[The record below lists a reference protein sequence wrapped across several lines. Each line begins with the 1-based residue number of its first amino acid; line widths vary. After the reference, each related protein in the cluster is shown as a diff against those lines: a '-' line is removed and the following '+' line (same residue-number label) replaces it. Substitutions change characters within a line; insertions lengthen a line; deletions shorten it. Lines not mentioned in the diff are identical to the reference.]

1 MAEGERPEPAGAHA
15 WNKENASDTAKR
27 QRAEQ
32 AREQAEVLQ
41 QARKQDIDSHITE
54 LRRQAQTLPYNID
67 ASISGLD
74 RDKQERANV
83 KYKLRYE
90 RQANVYD
97 FMKKRY
103 HARTVGDVEEK
114 LRQHQVDAGVVG
126 LWIEG
131 RMIEHDDLLERAI
144 VDGYPELDEAMKQM
158 HEQQPW
164 RQAESVSGFLA
175 GLDVDAEDL

>member
-1 MAEGERPEPAGAHA
+1 MAEGERSESRPHDSWSALE
-15 WNKENASDTAKR
+15 KR

-32 AREQAEVLQ
+32 ARENAELLQ
-41 QARKQDIDSHITE
+41 QVRKRDIDSHIAE
-54 LRRQAQTLPYNID
+54 LRRQAQTPPYNID
-67 ASISGLD
+67 ASVSGIE

-90 RQANVYD
+90 RQANVYE
-97 FMKKRY
+97 FMKKKH

-114 LRQHQVDAGVVG
+114 LRHHEVDAGVVG

-131 RMIEHDDLLERAI
+131 RMMEHDHLLEDAI
-144 VDGYPELDEAMKQM
+144 VEGYPEHDEATKQM

-175 GLDVDAEDL
+175 GLDVDEEDL